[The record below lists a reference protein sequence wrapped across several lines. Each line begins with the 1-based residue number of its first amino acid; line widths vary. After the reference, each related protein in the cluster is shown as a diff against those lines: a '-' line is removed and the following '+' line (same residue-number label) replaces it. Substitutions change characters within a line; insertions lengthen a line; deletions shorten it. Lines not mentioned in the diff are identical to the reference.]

1 MLKKTV
7 AGICAALAVGGALIS
22 TSCRTKFDARDPT
35 GEMFPAVVGTS
46 LSGATVAIPGDFHGK
61 PVVLLVG
68 YLQETQF
75 DIDRWLLGL
84 SEMKTDVA
92 VREVPTLPGL
102 APRVFSGFID
112 GGMRRGIPEADWGSV
127 VTVYGDAAKIA
138 EFTGNREGLPGRVLL
153 LDADGKVAYFHDRGY
168 SVGSLMRLRETL
180 AGFATGSRAG
190 PMVPS
195 AANDD
200 PWQSAVH

>member
-7 AGICAALAVGGALIS
+7 ASICAAAAVIGALAS

-35 GEMFPAVVGTS
+35 GEPFPAVVGSS
-46 LSGATVAIPGDFHGK
+46 LAGETVEIPGAFRGK

-68 YLQETQF
+68 YQQQTQF

-84 SEMKTDVA
+84 SETKTDVA
-92 VREVPTLPGL
+92 VRELPTLPGL
-102 APRVFSGFID
+102 APRAFSGFID

-138 EFTGNREGLPGRVLL
+138 EFTGNRDGLPGRVLL

-180 AGFATGSRAG
+180 ASLAAGSRAG
-190 PMVPS
+190 PMAPS
-195 AANDD
+195 AEDD
-200 PWQSAVH
+200 LPWQLRVH